1 MKIISFFK
9 EKLGLYGDEE
19 EPYEY
24 ENEAYN
30 NYSSIVK
37 DNQEMVAENLYSLN
51 FNEDEETSRKNSNI
65 YDLLDELEDS
75 IYDSKK
81 IPFISKR
88 IIDEDEILDILD
100 EIKGQLKKPKITD
113 FELLSNNPEIRQ
125 AKEFSKVIKTNA
137 KEYVKGLLD
146 NAEEVV
152 KETLIQIQENKK
164 ELK

>member
-1 MKIISFFK
+1 MKIISFLK
-9 EKLGLYGDEE
+9 DKLGLYNEEE

-30 NYSSIVK
+30 NYSSIVR
-37 DNQEMVAENLYSLN
+37 DNQEMVGENPYNLS
-51 FNEDEETSRKNSNI
+51 FDEEENTRKDSSI
-65 YDLLDELEDS
+65 YELLDELEDF

-81 IPFISKR
+81 IPFMSKR

-146 NAEEVV
+146 DAEEVV
-152 KETLIQIQENKK
+152 KETLFQIQENKK